1 MSHGLIRGS
10 WLFHLRPH
18 PTTTTHQQPKGEQLM
33 SKTRKRSSQ
42 SKAVIEASLQMAA
55 EIAQQRHTLETAQT
69 TGDREHLESATKAG
83 VAQ

>member
-1 MSHGLIRGS
+1 
-10 WLFHLRPH
+10 
-18 PTTTTHQQPKGEQLM
+18 M

-55 EIAQQRHTLETAQT
+55 EIAQQRHTLEAART
-69 TGDREHLESATKAG
+69 TGDREHLKSATKAG